1 MCQTMRCEFKFHL
14 LYHMRIGDFAC
25 FGSVDDLKCES
36 FCLLVTIQQPMGFL
50 ITLCVLSCCKLCWF
64 MPCKAI
70 FFMCALQGK
79 WGKENEEGKELKGV
93 KKFHEE
99 RSRAFRAPKMT

>member
-14 LYHMRIGDFAC
+14 LYHMRTGDFAC
-25 FGSVDDLKCES
+25 FGSVNDLDCD
-36 FCLLVTIQQPMGFL
+36 FFYLLVTVQQPRGFL
-50 ITLCVLSCCKLCWF
+50 ISLCVLGCCKLCWF

-79 WGKENEEGKELKGV
+79 WGKK
-93 KKFHEE
+93 E
-99 RSRAFRAPKMT
+99 RSKKERRKIT